1 MWSKPD
7 GGDLRRQN
15 PRNPFRRM
23 GVLNKG
29 RRPSSAFVI
38 FVMINA
44 VSNGHDPTPDSLNML
59 QRIAGGDRT
68 AVGDCTTIHGPLIWA
83 WARKFTSST
92 SDAETATRQI
102 FIDIL
107 DAAPNFDANK
117 CSEITY
123 IKQICIRRLMSGV
136 SA

>member
-1 MWSKPD
+1 M
-7 GGDLRRQN
+7 
-15 PRNPFRRM
+15 
-23 GVLNKG
+23 
-29 RRPSSAFVI
+29 
-38 FVMINA
+38 FVMRKTGSSENYR
-44 VSNGHDPTPDSLNML
+44 TPDSLDML

-68 AVGDCTTIHGPLIWA
+68 AVGDCTAIHGPMIWA
-83 WARKFTSST
+83 WSRKFTSST

>member
-1 MWSKPD
+1 MEQA
-7 GGDLRRQN
+7 GETDLRWQN
-15 PRNPFRRM
+15 PRMPFRRM
-23 GVLNKG
+23 GGLNKR
-29 RRPSSAFVI
+29 RRPSSAFCMFI
-38 FVMINA
+38 MKKTGSSENYRT
-44 VSNGHDPTPDSLNML
+44 DDSLNML

-68 AVGDCTTIHGPLIWA
+68 AIGDCTTIHGPLIWS
-83 WARKFTSST
+83 WSRKFTSST

-107 DAAPNFDANK
+107 DAAPDFDANK

>member
-1 MWSKPD
+1 
-7 GGDLRRQN
+7 
-15 PRNPFRRM
+15 M

-29 RRPSSAFVI
+29 RRPSSAF
-38 FVMINA
+38 FNQVMMN
-44 VSNGHDPTPDSLNML
+44 TPLKGQDQTAGFPNML

-107 DAAPNFDANK
+107 DAAPNFDENK

-123 IKQICIRRLMSGV
+123 IKQICIRRLMSGA